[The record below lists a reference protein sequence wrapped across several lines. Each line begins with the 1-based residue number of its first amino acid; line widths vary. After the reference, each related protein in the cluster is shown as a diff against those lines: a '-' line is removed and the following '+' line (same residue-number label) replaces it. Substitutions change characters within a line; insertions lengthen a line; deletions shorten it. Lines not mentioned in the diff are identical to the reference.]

1 MSSAETYESFLV
13 QVAELDRNALIAR
26 LSQFQGNLR
35 LDFSP
40 DFLATCD
47 TDRLR
52 HFLLAALWRC
62 EMKSKSAA
70 VR

>member
-1 MSSAETYESFLV
+1 MSSSETYESFLV
-13 QVAELDRNALIAR
+13 QVASLDRDTLIAR

-40 DFLATCD
+40 DYLATCS

-52 HFLLAALWRC
+52 HLLIAALWRC
-62 EMKSKSAA
+62 EMKSQSPHA
-70 VR
+70 